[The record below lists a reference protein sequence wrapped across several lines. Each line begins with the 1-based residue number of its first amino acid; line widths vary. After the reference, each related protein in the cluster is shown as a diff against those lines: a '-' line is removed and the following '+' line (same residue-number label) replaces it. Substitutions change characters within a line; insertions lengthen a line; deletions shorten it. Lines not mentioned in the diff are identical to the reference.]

1 MTKTVD
7 STRFIICLLLI
18 ELHHD
23 IHGGH
28 LVVLWEVSVVHIEDP
43 RPVLPDG
50 LYGDGVVVAEE
61 VDSPGSLPPVGS
73 SPPGKR
79 LDDFP

>member
-1 MTKTVD
+1 MNKTVD

-50 LYGDGVVVAEE
+50 LNVDGAVVAEK
-61 VDSPGSLPPVGS
+61 VDPPGSLPSVGS
-73 SPPGKR
+73 SPPGQS